1 MSHNEK
7 LIKDLEEK
15 AKILRRHAI
24 SMINNAGM
32 GWIGGSFSETE
43 IITCLLFHHMKHDP
57 KKPDWPERDRLILS
71 KAHCCEMLY
80 AALGEAGYFSKEHF
94 NSYGKFGAL
103 LQAHSQTTTPGVEYS
118 GGSLGTGLSFAVGE
132 ALATKIDRSGKS
144 LDSQEFNV
152 YCILGD
158 GECDEGQ
165 VWEAALAASHFE
177 LGNLTAI
184 IDRNDYQSTGKVVD
198 IMRLEPFTEKWRN
211 FSWHIIDID
220 GHDIAQIIDALNEA
234 NKTPNK
240 PTAIIAHTIK
250 GKGVP
255 YFEERRLHF
264 TKITDDMYS
273 EAMEVLK

>member
-7 LIKDLEEK
+7 LIKNLEEK
-15 AKILRRHAI
+15 AKTLRRHTI
-24 SMINNAGM
+24 SMINDAGM

-57 KKPDWPERDRLILS
+57 KKPDWSERDRLILS

-132 ALATKIDRSGKS
+132 ALATKIDRPGKS
-144 LDSQEFNV
+144 LDGQEFNV

-165 VWEAALAASHFE
+165 VWEAALTASHFE

-211 FSWHIIDID
+211 FSWHVIDID
-220 GHDIAQIIDALNEA
+220 GHDMAQIIDALNEA
-234 NKTPNK
+234 NKTPDK

-255 YFEERRLHF
+255 SFEERRLHF

>member
-15 AKILRRHAI
+15 AKTLRRHAI
-24 SMINNAGM
+24 SMIKNAGM

-103 LQAHSQTTTPGVEYS
+103 LQAHTQTTTPGVEYS

-132 ALATKIDRSGKS
+132 ALATKIDRFGKGP
-144 LDSQEFNV
+144 DSKGFNV

-165 VWEAALAASHFE
+165 VWEAALSASNFE
-177 LGNLTAI
+177 LDNLTAI

-198 IMRLEPFTEKWRN
+198 IMRLEPFAEKWRV
-211 FSWHIIDID
+211 FSWHVIDID
-220 GHDIAQIIDALNEA
+220 GHDIVQIIDALNEA
-234 NKTPNK
+234 NRTPNK

-255 YFEERRLHF
+255 SFEERRLHF

-273 EAMEVLK
+273 EAMEALK

>member
-1 MSHNEK
+1 MSHDEK

-15 AKILRRHAI
+15 AKTLRRHAI
-24 SMINNAGM
+24 NMINNAGM
-32 GWIGGSFSETE
+32 GWIGGSLSETE
-43 IITCLLFHHMKHDP
+43 IITSLFFHHMKHDP
-57 KKPDWPERDRLILS
+57 KNPDWPERDRLILS

-80 AALGEAGYFSKEHF
+80 AALGEAGYFPKEHF
-94 NSYGKFGAL
+94 NSYGEFGAL
-103 LQAHSQTTTPGVEYS
+103 LQAHSQTTIPGVEYS

-132 ALATKIDRSGKS
+132 ALANKIDMSGKS
-144 LDSQEFNV
+144 LDRKKFNV

-165 VWEAALAASHFE
+165 VWEAALAGSHFN

-198 IMRLEPFTEKWRN
+198 IMGLEPFAEKWRN
-211 FSWHIIDID
+211 FSWHVIDID
-220 GHDIAQIIDALNEA
+220 GHDMAQIIDALNEA
-234 NKTPNK
+234 NRTLDK

-255 YFEERRLHF
+255 TFEERRLHF
-264 TKITDDMYS
+264 TKITEDMYS
-273 EAMEVLK
+273 EAIEELK

>member
-15 AKILRRHAI
+15 AKTLRRHTI
-24 SMINNAGM
+24 SMINDAGM

-57 KKPDWPERDRLILS
+57 KKPDWSERDRLILS

-144 LDSQEFNV
+144 PNSQGFNV

-177 LGNLTAI
+177 LDNLAAI

-198 IMRLEPFTEKWRN
+198 IMRLEPFTEKWRD
-211 FSWHIIDID
+211 FSWHVIDID

-234 NKTPNK
+234 NNTPDK

-255 YFEERRLHF
+255 SFEERRLHF
-264 TKITDDMYS
+264 TKITDEMYS